1 MAAKNMVI
9 DKLNEIDS
17 MKVFVRQGNDYK
29 ATTPEGYVALTTSGA
44 VKLVDRLEFSRLNFT
59 VPKSFGK

>member
-1 MAAKNMVI
+1 MVV
-9 DKLNEIDS
+9 DKMNQIDS
-17 MKVFVRQGNDYK
+17 MKTFVRQGNGDYK

-59 VPKSFGK
+59 VPKNFGK